1 LLFEFILNFEL
12 WHLNFNMQYTDTQIK
27 DLELKAKQIRRL
39 IIQMLAKAGSGH
51 PGGSLSS
58 ADLITA
64 LYFMILRH
72 NPKEPNWPDRDRFH
86 MSKGHCCPLWY
97 AVLAES
103 GYFPSK
109 ELWSLRQLGSILQGH
124 PDRRTPG
131 VTVASGSLGQGL
143 SVALGM
149 SLAARIDKKDY
160 RVYCL
165 LGDGETQEGN
175 IWEAAMAASH
185 YKCDNLCAMLDYNGF
200 QIDGRTKDI
209 MNLEPLVSKWQAF
222 GWHAIEIDGHNIKE
236 ILSAFDEAKTIKGRP
251 AIIIART
258 IKGKGVSFME
268 NVVDFHGRAPTP
280 EEAQKALKELE

>member
-1 LLFEFILNFEL
+1 
-12 WHLNFNMQYTDTQIK
+12 MQYTDTQIK
-27 DLELKAKQIRRL
+27 ELENKAKQIRRF

-58 ADLITA
+58 TDLITA
-64 LYFMILRH
+64 LFFMILRH

-103 GYFPSK
+103 GYFPIN

-131 VTVASGSLGQGL
+131 VSVASGSLGQGL

-149 SLAARIDKKDY
+149 SLAAKIDKKDY

-200 QIDGRTKDI
+200 QIDGKTSDI
-209 MNLEPLVSKWQAF
+209 MNLDPLPAKWQAF
-222 GWHAIEIDGHNIKE
+222 GWHTIEIDGHNMEE
-236 ILSAFDEAKTIKGRP
+236 ILSAYEEAKTNKGKP
-251 AIIIART
+251 TIIIART

-268 NVVDFHGRAPTP
+268 NVLDFHGRAPTK
-280 EEAQKALKELE
+280 EEAGKALKELE

>member
-1 LLFEFILNFEL
+1 MEYSDN
-12 WHLNFNMQYTDTQIK
+12 QIK
-27 DLELKAKQIRRL
+27 QLEEKAKQIRRL

-72 NPKEPNWPDRDRFH
+72 NPKEPNWPGRDRFH

-236 ILSAFDEAKTIKGRP
+236 ILSAFDEAKTIKGKP